1 MPTYQNPLATT
12 GTTLTPKSGLGWLGI
27 NTNSINDDG
36 TVNHRTNIDSK
47 YIVTKIDGTTSTYY
61 TSQEAH
67 KAAGNTGIITQQKTD
82 KGEQQQN
89 LTKFYNDLLT
99 TARGLGL
106 EIPKKSNDKSKTDFD
121 ELQKQLSKYGQN
133 MQQQGNTSAGLQ
145 SRFGNNLS
153 NELLGTVT
161 AKDDGTTVFK
171 KSPLLGG
178 AKIVDQSTGE
188 VISENKEEVAK
199 DGAIRGINYFAPEAG
214 TYRMDSKNKA
224 YNYNPGDNNL
234 NAMTKNTHSLTQDI
248 VKARQG
254 KQNSKTII
262 DSDNNTVGDYANNIV
277 NSLKENFKTIPAN
290 NPQGLIL
297 ANHLSENL
305 AKLNGYE
312 PVSVKT
318 SDILIQEGSRRG
330 SPKYNYVAYEHKGFG
345 TTNEADDKILRVD
358 AESGQTEIMTLGDIH
373 ASERDY
379 LQQNYAKAFEP
390 TK

>member
-1 MPTYQNPLATT
+1 
-12 GTTLTPKSGLGWLGI
+12 
-27 NTNSINDDG
+27 
-36 TVNHRTNIDSK
+36 
-47 YIVTKIDGTTSTYY
+47 
-61 TSQEAH
+61 
-67 KAAGNTGIITQQKTD
+67 
-82 KGEQQQN
+82 
-89 LTKFYNDLLT
+89 
-99 TARGLGL
+99 
-106 EIPKKSNDKSKTDFD
+106 
-121 ELQKQLSKYGQN
+121 

-379 LQQNYAKAFEP
+379 LQQNYAGAFEP